1 MFSERLTEVR
11 KANKLS
17 QTEVAAKLNVTK
29 QSVAN
34 WENGNVMPSIDML
47 IKISTVFNV
56 SSDFL
61 LGLDN
66 RKFIDVTNLTLEET
80 AHIQILIND
89 LKRGA
94 NRQS

>member
-1 MFSERLTEVR
+1 MLSERLAEVR

-17 QTEVAAKLNVTK
+17 QTEVATKLNVTK

-61 LGLDN
+61 LGLNN
-66 RKFIDVTNLTLEET
+66 RKFIDVTSLSLEET
-80 AHIQILIND
+80 AHIQSIIND
-89 LKRGA
+89 LKKRS
-94 NRQS
+94 Q

>member
-1 MFSERLTEVR
+1 MLSERLAEVR

-17 QTEVAAKLNVTK
+17 QTEVATKLNVTK

-61 LGLDN
+61 LGLNN

-80 AHIQILIND
+80 AHIQSIIND
-89 LKRGA
+89 LKKRC
-94 NRQS
+94 Q

>member
-17 QTEVAAKLNVTK
+17 QTEVATKLNVTK

-61 LGLDN
+61 LGLNN

-80 AHIQILIND
+80 AHIQSIIND
-89 LKRGA
+89 LKKRC
-94 NRQS
+94 Q

>member
-1 MFSERLTEVR
+1 MFSERLAEVR

-17 QTEVAAKLNVTK
+17 QTEVATKLNVTK

-61 LGLDN
+61 LGLNN

-80 AHIQILIND
+80 AHIQSIIND
-89 LKRGA
+89 LKKRC
-94 NRQS
+94 Q

>member
-1 MFSERLTEVR
+1 MLSERLAEVR

-17 QTEVAAKLNVTK
+17 QTEVATKLNVTK

-61 LGLDN
+61 LGLNN
-66 RKFIDVTNLTLEET
+66 RKFIDVTSLTLEET
-80 AHIQILIND
+80 AHIQSIIND
-89 LKRGA
+89 LKKRS
-94 NRQS
+94 Q